1 MKENNIIDTNMNL
14 WCKKN
19 NWLVQMDEEGMRFC
33 DENTIVNATS
43 TVLEK
48 MWRKNPFAYKK
59 KEDVE
64 AFLLKWAED
73 LEKSPNDS
81 PIIPEN
87 LHA

>member
-1 MKENNIIDTNMNL
+1 
-14 WCKKN
+14 
-19 NWLVQMDEEGMRFC
+19 MRFC

-43 TVLEK
+43 TVLEM